1 MNAPKETVAYLVA
14 GYVSAAEAH
23 AAASLVGD
31 DDSVNRA
38 AVELAHHYRNL
49 RAFGRE
55 GEERLLQ
62 LLEHP
67 SAGVRVWAGAHCLE
81 FEPVRAEQ
89 TLQVLAAQP
98 GAAALDARMT
108 LREWRRGTLRFP

>member
-1 MNAPKETVAYLVA
+1 MTARKETVAELVA
-14 GYVSAAEAH
+14 GYVTAADAH
-23 AAASLVGD
+23 AAASLIGD
-31 DDSVNRA
+31 DESANRA
-38 AVELAHHYRNL
+38 AVEVAHHYRKL
-49 RAFGRE
+49 RAFGQD

-81 FEPVRAEQ
+81 FEPVRAEE
-89 TLQVLAAQP
+89 TLQVLAGQP

>member
-1 MNAPKETVAYLVA
+1 MNAPKETVAELVA

-31 DDSVNRA
+31 DEGVNRA
-38 AVELAHHYRNL
+38 AVEVAHDYRKL

-89 TLQVLAAQP
+89 TLQALAAQP